1 MVAMVSANRDK
12 VQGLILRI
20 LSDLGE
26 AVYTTTLVK
35 LMYFIDY
42 FHTRQTGRGATDLDW
57 IWDEY
62 GPNAEGHE
70 IIKTADA
77 LVQAGE
83 IEIKSAPGGDKA
95 RVYRTVTGNSVTYDP
110 TLEAI
115 IDEVLANYAPLSV
128 DELKQEVKRTLPFR
142 TASPGRRLILSRFEH
157 DIPTPTEDDWA
168 KHQRERA
175 GAQGKTVSELR
186 AKYQLD

>member
-1 MVAMVSANRDK
+1 MVAMVDANRDK

-62 GPNAEGHE
+62 GPNAEGHV
-70 IIKTADA
+70 IIKTADT

-95 RVYRTVTGNSVTYDP
+95 RVYRSVTGDSVTYDP

-128 DELKQEVKRTLPFR
+128 EELKQQAKRTLPFR
-142 TASPGRRLILSRFEH
+142 FARPGRRLILSRFER
-157 DIPTPTEDDWA
+157 DIPIPTEEDWA
-168 KHQRERA
+168 KHQLERA
-175 GAQGKTVSELR
+175 GARGKTVSELR
-186 AKYQLD
+186 AKYKLD

>member
-1 MVAMVSANRDK
+1 MVNAKREK

-20 LSDLGE
+20 LSDLGKP
-26 AVYTTTLVK
+26 VYTTTLVK

-57 IWDEY
+57 IWDEF
-62 GPNAEGHE
+62 GSNAESHE

-83 IEIKSAPGGDKA
+83 IEIRSAPGGDKA
-95 RVYRTVTGNSVTYDP
+95 RVYKSATGNSVTYDP

-115 IDEVLANYAPLSV
+115 IDEVLAIYAPLSV
-128 DELKQEVKRTLPFR
+128 DELKQEAKTTLPFR
-142 TASPGRRLILSRFEH
+142 IGKPGRQLILSRFER
-157 DIPTPTEDDWA
+157 DIPTATEEDWA
-168 KHQRERA
+168 RHQQERA

-186 AKYQLD
+186 AKYKLD